1 MISEILQLHYFGY
14 ILLHDN
20 VKKMFRPH
28 STSRRNMKRLGGQF
42 VIAGTLTSD
51 VVL

>member
-20 VKKMFRPH
+20 LKKIHKNF
-28 STSRRNMKRLGGQF
+28 QF
-42 VIAGTLTSD
+42 TVSFPDSMGAF
-51 VVL
+51 VVGLLFLFLFLYS